1 MDLVVG
7 VGNTLRSDDGL
18 GIRVA
23 EALSAHGSA
32 ETVTVQQLT
41 LDLTERLSRADRV
54 LFVDADAAG
63 CAVKLAPLHPS
74 PGVAQF
80 GHALSAEQ
88 LLRWTVVEHDVCP
101 EAWMLSVPG
110 QSFDLGEE
118 LSPEA
123 MRALESARRVA
134 LGWLAGRSECEPNE
148 EDE

>member
-7 VGNTLRSDDGL
+7 IGNTLRSDDGL
-18 GIRVA
+18 GVRVV
-23 EALSAHGSA
+23 EALSPHGSA
-32 ETVTVQQLT
+32 ETLTVQQLT
-41 LDLTERLSRADRV
+41 LDLTECLSRVDRV

-63 CAVKLAPLHPS
+63 GAVELAPIRPS
-74 PGVAQF
+74 PGEAQF
-80 GHALSAEQ
+80 GHALSAEE
-88 LLRWTVVEHDVCP
+88 LLRWTVVEHAVCP
-101 EAWMLSVPG
+101 KAWMLSVPG

>member
-7 VGNTLRSDDGL
+7 IGNTLRSDDGL
-18 GIRVA
+18 GVRVV
-23 EALSAHGSA
+23 EALPPRRCA
-32 ETVTVQQLT
+32 ETLTVQQLT
-41 LDLTERLSRADRV
+41 LDLTERLSKVDRV

-63 CAVKLAPLHPS
+63 GAVELAPLHP
-74 PGVAQF
+74 AQAQAKL
-80 GHALSAEQ
+80 GHALSAEE

-110 QSFDLGEE
+110 QSFVLGEG
-118 LSPEA
+118 LSPAA
-123 MRALESARRVA
+123 MRALESARQVA

>member
-7 VGNTLRSDDGL
+7 IGNTLRSDDGL
-18 GIRVA
+18 GVRVV
-23 EALSAHGSA
+23 EALSTPGSA
-32 ETVTVQQLT
+32 ETLTVQQLT
-41 LDLTERLSRADRV
+41 LDLTERLSRVDRV

-63 CAVKLAPLHPS
+63 CSVELAPLHPS
-74 PGVAQF
+74 PGEAQL
-80 GHALSAEQ
+80 GHALSAEE
-88 LLRWTVVEHDVCP
+88 LLRSTVVEHAVCP

-110 QSFDLGEE
+110 RSFNYGEE

-134 LGWLAGRSECEPNE
+134 LGWLAGRPVCEPNE